1 MTPIPVAKG
10 TQVRLLLMSMASL
23 LYGAAPALSAQ
34 IEVPGAGRVAAVDQA
49 PAEQGLQLLPPD
61 AELEAAGA
69 RIGTIDIHIKQ
80 IFELD
85 DPRENNWLFGAAD
98 HVHVLTRQS
107 TIRAQLLFRSG
118 DRYSRRLLEESARN
132 MRQNSPFLREPQI
145 RPIRYHNGMVDI
157 EVITHDVW
165 TFQPGVNFSRSGGT
179 NTFSFDFSDAN
190 FLGYGK
196 FIEVG
201 HGQDV
206 DRRSTFVSWG
216 DPNVWGSHWHDAVVY
231 SDNSDGRVW
240 GLDLDHPFYSL
251 ETLYNGGVD
260 TGENRSIVRRYS
272 LGHIYD
278 GYDRD
283 YRTSDLY
290 AGKAL
295 SITDLW
301 TERLLLGWRIDRSQF
316 NPVPG
321 QSPLAPL
328 PQDRDLSY
336 PFARMQWVENTFD
349 TTRNLDLIARTE
361 DVHYGLNASVG
372 LGWATPSL
380 GSDRN
385 SVLPAADITY
395 GWRYGQGQQLFLSSR
410 LGGRFEQGQLHDGLA
425 SAFASYY
432 LATSNHSRMLLRFS
446 GDLGHDL
453 DGDHY
458 LELGGDTGLR
468 GYPLRY
474 QNGNERALFTVEE
487 RLYTDWYLF
496 RLVNIG
502 AAAFYDMGRTWGTT
516 PVPAPQLGL
525 LRDAGVGLRLG
536 NARSSFGSV
545 VHIDLAVP
553 LDRSSGISALQF
565 LVSTQQTF

>member
-1 MTPIPVAKG
+1 MP
-10 TQVRLLLMSMASL
+10 
-23 LYGAAPALSAQ
+23 AA
-34 IEVPGAGRVAAVDQA
+34 
-49 PAEQGLQLLPPD
+49 LPPQSRPPPAAAAQEGVQALPSD

-69 RIGTIDIHIKQ
+69 RIGAIEIHIKQ

-85 DPRENNWLFGAAD
+85 DPHEDNWLFAAAD
-98 HVHVLTRQS
+98 HLHVLTRRS

-118 DRYSRRLLEESARN
+118 DRYTRRLLEESARN

-145 RPIRYHNGMVDI
+145 RPIRYHDGMVDI

-165 TFQPGVNFSRSGGT
+165 TFQPGVTFSRSGGT
-179 NTFSFDFSDAN
+179 NTFSLDFSDAN
-190 FLGYGK
+190 FLGLGK
-196 FIEVG
+196 YIEIG
-201 HGQDV
+201 HGQNV
-206 DRRSTFVSWG
+206 DRRSNFASWG
-216 DPNVWGSHWHDAVVY
+216 DPNVWGSHWHDAVLY

-251 ETLYNGGVD
+251 ETLYNGGID

-278 GYDRD
+278 QYDRD
-283 YRTSDLY
+283 YRTSDVY

-295 SITDLW
+295 SITERW
-301 TERLLLGWRIDRSQF
+301 TERLLLGWRVDRSQF
-316 NPVPG
+316 KPVLGEP
-321 QSPLAPL
+321 PLAPL
-328 PQDRDLSY
+328 PQKRNLSY
-336 PFARMQWVENTFD
+336 PFARLQWVENAFD

-361 DVHYGLNASVG
+361 DVLYGLNASVG
-372 LGWATPSL
+372 LGWATAWF

-385 SVLPAADITY
+385 SVLPAADISY
-395 GWRYGQGQQLFLSSR
+395 GWRYGAGQQLLLSSR
-410 LGGRFEQGQLHDGLA
+410 LGGRLEHGQLHDGLA
-425 SAFASYY
+425 SGFASYY
-432 LATSNHSRMLLRFS
+432 LATSGHSRLLLRFS
-446 GDLGHDL
+446 GDLGHQL
-453 DGDHY
+453 DADHY

-502 AAAFYDMGRTWGTT
+502 AAAFYDMGRTWGTA
-516 PVPAPQLGL
+516 PVPTPQLGL

-545 VHIDLAVP
+545 VHLDLAAP
-553 LDRSSGISALQF
+553 LNRTSGISGLQF
-565 LVSTQQTF
+565 LVSTQQSF